1 MSEPVVWENI
11 PKSQADDQTISE
23 AVAAAI
29 AVHEADSEA
38 HLGALASLEQHRTN
52 EILDALA
59 GSVVNDKIAQQAR
72 RYIAIVD
79 PDSPSD
85 FDTLEAALEYAID
98 SGGGDIFIKRGTHY
112 ISTDLYLSPYVSL
125 YGQGQGE
132 SVILS
137 NSATPRT
144 IYNGGA
150 YPNRYWSFTHAAYA
164 NNATQIVTNDGLPV
178 PSYIM
183 NGMAITASNSQFEG
197 ARQITNVHDRITM
210 TVSPALTP
218 ASGVD
223 DCDIW
228 SGINLTQDSAIVTL
242 AGDQTCENQ
251 YIKPGMYLS
260 STDGDLFAPIKR
272 IIDETSFELETP
284 YIGVSKFAD
293 GYAQYYG
300 DAGQTIEGLSFGS
313 DTTRITLNFAA
324 CKPGSVISSV
334 TMRGGGRLITGP
346 NNSSSKISIE
356 DCIFYCDAS
365 DYAITV
371 REDQVS
377 RCIFYAKAT
386 GSKGVSNSFGSVFIG
401 CFFYANGQVG
411 HDWLN
416 LGSTNPKFYGCEFES
431 LSAGGLGTNTAGT
444 SSNNPSFF
452 GCFFSM
458 RTNIALS
465 IAMDNVQIFGGKLT
479 HSAGFP
485 VVVTSGS
492 DFSRIVGLQTTE
504 AITDN
509 STNTQILA
517 DNLSNLVVA
526 AAADT
531 AMSFKSR
538 RVVQLTPNSTRTL
551 TTTVP
556 RAGETRQ
563 LKILTSGVTSY
574 TLTFGTGFKT
584 TGTLATG
591 TVTSRIFIVDFVS
604 DGTNLIEVSRTVAI
618 VA

>member
-1 MSEPVVWENI
+1 MSDPIVWENI
-11 PKSQADDQTISE
+11 PKSQLDPTTISE
-23 AVAAAI
+23 AIEDAI
-29 AVHEADSEA
+29 EVHNADTEA
-38 HLGALASLEQHRTN
+38 HLGELASLQAHRTN

-59 GSVVNDKIAQQAR
+59 ESVVNDKIAQQAR
-72 RYIAIVD
+72 RYVAIVD

-85 FDTLEAALEYAID
+85 FDTLAGAIDYAID
-98 SGGGDIFIKRGTHY
+98 NGGGDIFIKRGTHY
-112 ISTDLYLSPYVSL
+112 IAEDLYLSPYVSL

-150 YPNRYWSFTHAAYA
+150 YPSRYWSFTHAAYA
-164 NNATQIVTNDGLPV
+164 NNATEIVTNDGLPV

-183 NGMAITASNSQFEG
+183 NGMAIQASNSQFTG
-197 ARQITNVHDRITM
+197 VRQITDVNDRITM
-210 TVSPALTP
+210 TVSPSLTP
-218 ASGVD
+218 ASGID

-242 AGDQTCENQ
+242 AGDQTCDNQ
-251 YIKPGMYLS
+251 YIKPGMYLNS
-260 STDGDLFAPIKR
+260 SDGGLFAPIKR
-272 IIDETSFELETP
+272 IIDATSFELETP
-284 YIGVSKFAD
+284 YTGVSMFAD

-300 DAGQTIEGLSFGS
+300 DAGQTIEGLSFGD

-346 NNSSSKISIE
+346 NNSSSKISIQ

-401 CFFYANGQVG
+401 CFFYSNGQVG

-444 SSNNPSFF
+444 SSNNPGFY
-452 GCFFSM
+452 GCYFSM
-458 RTNIALS
+458 RTNVALS
-465 IAMDNVQIFGGKLT
+465 IAMDNVQIYGGKLT

-485 VVVTSGS
+485 AVVTSGS
-492 DFSRIVGLQTTE
+492 DFSRIIGLQTTE
-504 AITDN
+504 AITD
-509 STNTQILA
+509 SSVNTQIVA
-517 DNLSNLVVA
+517 DNISNFVTA
-526 AAADT
+526 GSADT
-531 AMSFKSR
+531 AMILKSR
-538 RVVQLTPNSTRTL
+538 KVVKLTPNSTRTL

-556 RAGETRQ
+556 YAGATRQ
-563 LKILTSGVTSY
+563 LIILTSGTTSY

-591 TVTSRIFIVDFVS
+591 TVSARVFVIDFVS
-604 DGTNLIEVSRTVAI
+604 DGTNLYEVSRTVAM

>member
-1 MSEPVVWENI
+1 MADPIVWENI
-11 PKSQADDQTISE
+11 PKSQADDETITE

-29 AVHEADSEA
+29 AAHEADSEA

-79 PDSPSD
+79 PDSPAD
-85 FDTLEAALEYAID
+85 FDTLESALEYAID

-112 ISTDLYLSPYVSL
+112 ISSDLYLSPYVSL

-150 YPNRYWSFTHAAYA
+150 YPLRYWSFTHAAYA

-178 PSYIM
+178 PSYIV
-183 NGMAITASNSQFEG
+183 NGMMLQASNSQFEG
-197 ARQITNVHDRITM
+197 LRRITNVNDRITM
-210 TVSPALTP
+210 TVTPALTP

-223 DCDIW
+223 DCEIW
-228 SGINLTQDSAIVTL
+228 SGWQLTQDSAIVTL
-242 AGDQTCENQ
+242 NGDQTCDNQ
-251 YIKPGMYLS
+251 YIKPGMYMLS
-260 STDGDLFAPIKR
+260 IDADIFVPIKR
-272 IIDETSFELETP
+272 IIDDTHFELETI
-284 YIGVSKFAD
+284 YTGATMYD
-293 GYAQYYG
+293 GGYCQYYG
-300 DAGQTIEGLSFGS
+300 DAGQTIEGLSFGN
-313 DTTRITLNFAA
+313 DTTRVALNFAA

-346 NNSSSKISIE
+346 NNSSSKVSIQ

-377 RCIFYAKAT
+377 RCIFYSKAN

-401 CFFYANGQVG
+401 CFFYTSTGTG
-411 HDWLN
+411 HDWLS

-444 SSNNPSFF
+444 TSNQPSFY

-458 RTNIALS
+458 KSSTALS
-465 IAMDNVQIFGGKLT
+465 IAMDNVQIFGGRLT
-479 HSAGFP
+479 HTAGFP
-485 VVVTSGS
+485 VAITSGS
-492 DFSRIVGLQTTE
+492 DFSRILGLQTTE
-504 AITDN
+504 PIAD
-509 STNTQILA
+509 SGTNTQIIA
-517 DNLSNLVVA
+517 DFVSKFTTAV
-526 AAADT
+526 AADT
-531 AMSFKSR
+531 AMSFANR

-556 RAGETRQ
+556 RAGESRQ

-591 TVTSRIFIVDFVS
+591 TTTARIYIVDFVS
-604 DGTNLIEVSRTVAI
+604 DGTNLLEVSRTA
-618 VA
+618 AYAA